1 MIMRRLSIFVEGAIE
16 KLFFDRILR
25 PELENKY
32 NYIEIIEY
40 SQEKRKWEYINDF
53 IKSIKSTDC
62 GYKKIDPNWAYDYI
76 FIADIDNSPCKTAK
90 KEELRRKIPNLEQN
104 KIIIV
109 VKEIESWYLAGLD
122 EKACKKL
129 KIKCFENTDNITKED
144 LKRIYANL
152 FGIPYESI
160 ESIPREFYLDI
171 IENYDIGIAKKKNK
185 TFEYFCKEFSI
196 CNK

>member
-1 MIMRRLSIFVEGAIE
+1 MLSIFVEGARE

-53 IKSIKSTDC
+53 IESIKSTDC
-62 GYKKIDPNWAYDYI
+62 EHKKIDPNWAYDYI
-76 FIADIDNSPCKTAK
+76 FIADIDNSPCKTARK
-90 KEELRRKIPNLEQN
+90 QKLIEKIPNLEQD

-129 KIKCFENTDNITKED
+129 RIRCFDNTDSITKED
-144 LKRIYANL
+144 FRHIYSN
-152 FGIPYESI
+152 SI
-160 ESIPREFYLDI
+160 HSRRPEIDFYLDI
-171 IENYDIGIAKKKNK
+171 IKNYDIDIAKRKNR
-185 TFEYFCKEFSI
+185 TFRYFCDKFSI
-196 CNK
+196 

>member
-1 MIMRRLSIFVEGAIE
+1 MIIRRLSIFVEGARE

-25 PELENKY
+25 PALENKY

-40 SQEKRKWEYINDF
+40 SQEKIKWEYINDF
-53 IKSIKSTDC
+53 INSIKRTDC

-122 EKACKKL
+122 EKACRKL
-129 KIKCFENTDNITKED
+129 RIGCFNKTDDIMKEH
-144 LKRIYANL
+144 
-152 FGIPYESI
+152 FESI
-160 ESIPREFYLDI
+160 YYKSIHARRPITEFYLNI
-171 IENYDIGIAKKKNK
+171 IENYSIDIAKRKNGSFK
-185 TFEYFCKEFSI
+185 YFCNKFSI
-196 CNK
+196 

>member
-40 SQEKRKWEYINDF
+40 SQKERKWEYINDF
-53 IKSIKSTDC
+53 INSIKRTDC

-129 KIKCFENTDNITKED
+129 GIRCFDNTDSITKED
-144 LKRIYANL
+144 FKHIYSN
-152 FGIPYESI
+152 SI
-160 ESIPREFYLDI
+160 HSRRPEIDFYLNI
-171 IENYDIGIAKKKNK
+171 IENYDIDTAKKKNT
-185 TFEYFCKEFSI
+185 TFRYFCDKFSI
-196 CNK
+196 